1 MFYIDSALRICYD
14 NDKLIFNNNI
24 QGQLSVIKSDV
35 EEGGS
40 FGG

>member
-1 MFYIDSALRICYD
+1 MLYIDSALRICYN
-14 NDKLIFNNNI
+14 NDKYFKNNI